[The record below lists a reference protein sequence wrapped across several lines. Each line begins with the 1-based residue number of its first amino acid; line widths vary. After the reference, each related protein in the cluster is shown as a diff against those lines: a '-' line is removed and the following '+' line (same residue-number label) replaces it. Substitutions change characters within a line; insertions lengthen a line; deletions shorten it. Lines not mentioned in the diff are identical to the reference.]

1 MSKTA
6 LSFHEFA
13 TAKAQAGNFADTADV
28 RTHYSEMQYHS
39 WINTT
44 LIEYRDY
51 LTDTFPEMTLRQAAE
66 LTAKET
72 ANV

>member
-6 LSFHEFA
+6 LSFHKFA

-39 WINTT
+39 WINST

-51 LTDTFPEMTLRQAAE
+51 LTLNFPTMTLAQAAE
-66 LTAKET
+66 LTAQEPQ
-72 ANV
+72 NV

>member
-28 RTHYSEMQYHS
+28 RSHYSEMQYHS
-39 WINTT
+39 WINST
-44 LIEYRDY
+44 LIEYRNY
-51 LTDTFPEMTLRQAAE
+51 LTDTFPEMTLRQAQE
-66 LTAKET
+66 LQAQEPQ
-72 ANV
+72 NV